1 MFFFIRA
8 QNLKRQFLISFT
20 ARIKKTS
27 TMNHLNVFL
36 KKEWT
41 IFEFAV
47 TADKN
52 DNGFNLYSLNLTMKL
67 NIPKCQCSIT
77 LFTTVCIVGG
87 VTSRS
92 LSQVFLNI

>member
-1 MFFFIRA
+1 
-8 QNLKRQFLISFT
+8 
-20 ARIKKTS
+20 
-27 TMNHLNVFL
+27 MNHLNVFL

-77 LFTTVCIVGG
+77 LFTTVSIVGG
-87 VTSRS
+87 VKSCFLT
-92 LSQVFLNI
+92 LVILNIYQQNEAKTVSNESAVISFSTN